1 MRIFGAQKIFV
12 RVKKSFSVEKKGM
25 VFSIIVLNDVL
36 EDLKEGKAEL
46 EREDQTF
53 HNFGVE
59 PPMEVFNEFEK
70 FITSW

>member
-1 MRIFGAQKIFV
+1 MA
-12 RVKKSFSVEKKGM
+12 
-25 VFSIIVLNDVL
+25 FSIIVLNDVL

>member
-1 MRIFGAQKIFV
+1 M
-12 RVKKSFSVEKKGM
+12 
-25 VFSIIVLNDVL
+25 NDVL

-70 FITSW
+70 FITSWQKKMHEEYKLNFGN